1 MHACLNMNNSLMQTH
16 LQSIEREMNS
26 ETAKESLQL
35 LHVGCGQSRR
45 DALPLFFQ
53 SIQWN
58 EIRLDIDPDVNPDI
72 HGSILDLS
80 AVPDASVD
88 AIWSSHNLEHV
99 NSFEVPIAL
108 AEFRRVLKPSGFV
121 LITVPDLRA
130 VAKYVASHDLDQPL
144 YQSAVGPIM
153 AMDVM
158 FGHQA
163 SIAKGNHYMAHRT
176 GFTSNLL
183 GKVLLNA
190 GFSEVRVH
198 EGQRWDLWALATL
211 PDTSSTIFQE
221 LESVLR

>member
-1 MHACLNMNNSLMQTH
+1 
-16 LQSIEREMNS
+16 
-26 ETAKESLQL
+26 
-35 LHVGCGQSRR
+35 
-45 DALPLFFQ
+45 
-53 SIQWN
+53 
-58 EIRLDIDPDVNPDI
+58 
-72 HGSILDLS
+72 
-80 AVPDASVD
+80 
-88 AIWSSHNLEHV
+88 
-99 NSFEVPIAL
+99 
-108 AEFRRVLKPSGFV
+108 
-121 LITVPDLRA
+121 
-130 VAKYVASHDLDQPL
+130 LDQPL

>member
-1 MHACLNMNNSLMQTH
+1 MHTQLQSAADANNS
-16 LQSIEREMNS
+16 SANREN
-26 ETAKESLQL
+26 LQL

-45 DALPLFFQ
+45 ESLPLFFQ
-53 SIQWN
+53 SSQWN
-58 EIRLDIDPDVNPDI
+58 EIRLDIDPHVHPDI
-72 HGSILDLS
+72 LGSILDLS
-80 AVPDASVD
+80 AVRDASVD

-130 VAKYVASHDLDQPL
+130 VAKYVANHDLDQPL
-144 YQSAVGPIM
+144 YQSAVGPI
-153 AMDVM
+153 AAIDVM

-163 SIAKGNHYMAHRT
+163 SIARGHQYMAHRT
-176 GFTSNLL
+176 GFSANLL
-183 GKVLLNA
+183 GKVLLDA
-190 GFSEVRVH
+190 GFNEVRVH

-211 PDTSSTIFQE
+211 SETDLNIFDE

>member
-1 MHACLNMNNSLMQTH
+1 MQIQS
-16 LQSIEREMNS
+16 QSIAEIKSSDTKGNN
-26 ETAKESLQL
+26 LQL

-45 DALPLFFQ
+45 ESLPHFFQ
-53 SIQWN
+53 SAQWN
-58 EIRLDIDPDVNPDI
+58 EIRLDIDPQVNPDI
-72 HGSILDLS
+72 LGSILDLS

-108 AEFRRVLKPSGFV
+108 AEFRRVLKLRGFV
-121 LITVPDLRA
+121 LITVPDLR
-130 VAKYVASHDLDQPL
+130 VITKYVANNDLDQPL
-144 YQSAVGPIM
+144 YQSAAGPIT

-163 SIAKGNHYMAHRT
+163 SIANGNHYMAHRT

-183 GKVLLNA
+183 GKVLLDA

-211 PDTSSTIFQE
+211 PETSSTIFQE